1 MKEIYRQF
9 SHLLFGLLICTFIYF
24 ANTQTALYTFVA
36 VIFIGVIIADAVSR
50 GINVPLFSYLIDKL
64 EREGSFPGKGALF
77 FFVGVLFCLQFF
89 GSDITITSII
99 VLSVL
104 DSITTVAGVNY
115 GKHKIFGKKTLEG
128 TLSGIIASIIVL
140 LLFTSPMTA
149 VIISVVAGLTELVSP
164 VDDNLT
170 IPVVS
175 CICLFFLNG
184 VNIL

>member
-9 SHLLFGLLICTFIYF
+9 SHLLFGLLICAFIYF
-24 ANTQTALYTFVA
+24 ADTQIALYTFVA

-50 GINVPLFSYLIDKL
+50 GIKIPLFSYLIDKL

-89 GSDITITSII
+89 GSEITITSII

-104 DSITTVAGVNY
+104 DSVTTVAGVNF
-115 GKHKIFGKKTLEG
+115 GKTKIFGKKTLEG
-128 TLSGIIASIIVL
+128 TLAGIFASAAVL
-140 LLFTSPMTA
+140 LIFTSPVTA
-149 VIISVVAGLTELVSP
+149 ILLSVVAGITELLSP

-170 IPVVS
+170 IPLTV
-175 CICLFFLNG
+175 CI
-184 VNIL
+184 ILALTGLAPVF